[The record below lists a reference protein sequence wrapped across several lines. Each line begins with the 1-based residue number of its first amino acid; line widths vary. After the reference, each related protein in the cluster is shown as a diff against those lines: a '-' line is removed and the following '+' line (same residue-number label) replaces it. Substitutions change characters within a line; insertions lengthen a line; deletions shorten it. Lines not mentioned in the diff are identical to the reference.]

1 MADNKKIIL
10 TGDRP
15 TGKLHIGH
23 YVGSLKRR
31 VELQDSGLY
40 DKTFVFIADAQ
51 ALTDNIDMST
61 PGGRFQLQVF
71 AAFAELERSLIA
83 ERCTA
88 GRIEARKRGV
98 RFGPKNKDAILG
110 KAKEVI
116 RLYKL
121 GLKVKD
127 IQRIMG
133 IRSNKTVYN
142 YLKLESK
149 IS

>member
-1 MADNKKIIL
+1 MLDYLRKGDALIVYKLDRLGRSLRDIL
-10 TGDRP
+10 
-15 TGKLHIGH
+15 
-23 YVGSLKRR
+23 SL
-31 VELQDSGLY
+31 VER
-40 DKTFVFIADAQ
+40 FIQ
-51 ALTDNIDMST
+51 EGILLKSLTDNIDLST